1 MVQEIRSLQ
10 KTSHFFQDLTL
21 GAEGVLYAV
30 LYDTS
35 ITYIGV

>member
-1 MVQEIRSLQ
+1 MVQEIRSLAI
-10 KTSHFFQDLTL
+10 FFKL

-30 LYDTS
+30 LYGTS